1 MRAAGGYQRWPWPR
15 ASQAAPVC
23 LHSPS
28 RQPCAGESTACEWWW
43 FTRLTKTSRS
53 HVHCIHT
60 LTHTCMCTC
69 TGLRTINE
77 PTSPPGLDAMQAVQD
92 VFVTQIVW
100 TYNLFWE
107 FTSAPF
113 FINSSTTDFLLGQDN
128 TTAQCWRE
136 RDERKREREKGMTYW
151 FLSPFPIPSCTILH
165 SMYVYIG
172 GCSSLYITF

>member
-1 MRAAGGYQRWPWPR
+1 MRAAGGYQHWPWPR

-28 RQPCAGESTACEWWW
+28 RQPCARESTACEWWW
-43 FTRLTKTSRS
+43 FTRLTKTLR
-53 HVHCIHT
+53 HMYTYTYTYMYVHIYTC
-60 LTHTCMCTC
+60 TCMCTC
-69 TGLRTINE
+69 TCLGTINK
-77 PTSPPGLDAMQAVQD
+77 PTSPAGLDAMQAVQD

-113 FINSSTTDFLLGQDN
+113 FINSSTTDFLLGEDN
-128 TTAQCWRE
+128 TTAWCWRE

-151 FLSPFPIPSCTILH
+151 FLSPFPIPSCTQ
-165 SMYVYIG
+165 YVCIHRR
-172 GCSSLYITF
+172 LF